1 MIYEQKHMV
10 AISNYAILVRFF
22 FITIFFFFFNYYRKA
37 TNHFIN
43 NNTHS
48 IVGSELYIQV
58 YLNEP
63 FNFIHFDEVNLNRL
77 RLCFLVCYQRAFIQ
91 PGKKTRTFFIP
102 VLECIQF
109 FIKSVNSGT
118 NMLCAYLTGIICT
131 AYGIY

>member
-1 MIYEQKHMV
+1 MV

-22 FITIFFFFFNYYRKA
+22 FIIFFFFNYYRKA

-77 RLCFLVCYQRAFIQ
+77 QLCFLVCYQRAFIQ
-91 PGKKTRTFFIP
+91 PGKKT
-102 VLECIQF
+102 
-109 FIKSVNSGT
+109 
-118 NMLCAYLTGIICT
+118 
-131 AYGIY
+131 